1 MGVQFKYIRKRKKN
15 SKKDTINSHNI
26 NPKKKVII
34 IHKIYLYVFKRKGQI
49 HPEIIFGADKKSTY
63 KIHLIN
69 TGDCLI
75 NEVNQASVS
84 KKSPSQYYV
93 LINSQPLDWLGARVM
108 HLSRPIRRTRFKR
121 GFLHKDRRRS
131 IKLQSNLSKTGN
143 KTNGLVTRGKE
154 P

>member
-75 NEVNQASVS
+75 NEVI
-84 KKSPSQYYV
+84 K
-93 LINSQPLDWLGARVM
+93 
-108 HLSRPIRRTRFKR
+108 HLSVKKAQVNTKSWSTPSRWIGSEPVWCIFRDPSDGPDSSV
-121 GFLHKDRRRS
+121 GFYT
-131 IKLQSNLSKTGN
+131 KTD
-143 KTNGLVTRGKE
+143 VE
-154 P
+154 A